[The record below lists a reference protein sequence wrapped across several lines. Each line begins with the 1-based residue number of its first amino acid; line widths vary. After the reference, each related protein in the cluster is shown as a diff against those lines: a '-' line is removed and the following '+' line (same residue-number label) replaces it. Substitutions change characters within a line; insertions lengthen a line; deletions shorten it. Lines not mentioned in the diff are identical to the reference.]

1 MNAGETPPPPLP
13 SPSRVRWPGPNLRS
27 LGFLLGLMV
36 VARVAMHFQLP
47 LPGCPLRELSG
58 VPCPFCG
65 STRAFAALAGFD
77 LLAAVKLNPL
87 VTLAAL
93 VAGVAWTVSAMG
105 RTEMVARVRHRLQR
119 SAVSKWVLALM
130 LALNWFY
137 LWRNLPR

>member
-1 MNAGETPPPPLP
+1 MNAGETTPPPLP
-13 SPSRVRWPGPNLRS
+13 SSSRARWSGSNLRS

-36 VARVAMHFQLP
+36 VARVAMHYQLP
-47 LPGCPLRELSG
+47 LPGCPMRELSG

-77 LLAAVKLNPL
+77 LLAALKLNPL
-87 VTLAAL
+87 VTLAAMA
-93 VAGVAWTVSAMG
+93 AGVAWTVSAMIGKG
-105 RTEMVARVRHRLQR
+105 RVDRVRHRLLA
-119 SAVSKWVLALM
+119 SAVSKWVLALL